1 MARVVHFEIH
11 ADDPERAA
19 RFYEEAFGWE
29 IVTWEG
35 PAEYRLVTTGP
46 DGEPGIN
53 GGIVKRRGPGPV
65 DGTAVIAFVCTL
77 DVPDIGAA
85 EGAVVAAG
93 GEQVLDRMAVPGV
106 GWLSYFK
113 DTEGNVFG
121 AMQSDASA
129 A

>member
-11 ADDPERAA
+11 AKDPERAA
-19 RFYEEAFGWE
+19 RFYREAFGWE
-29 IVTWEG
+29 IVTWGG

-46 DGEPGIN
+46 DREPGIN
-53 GGIVKRRGPGPV
+53 GGIVRRQGTV
-65 DGTAVIAFVCTL
+65 DGTAVIGFVCTI

-85 EGAVVAAG
+85 EENVVAAG
-93 GEQVLDRMAVPGV
+93 GEQVLDRRAVPGV

-113 DTEGNVFG
+113 DTEGNVLG
-121 AMQSDASA
+121 ALQADRTA

>member
-11 ADDPERAA
+11 AEDPERAA
-19 RFYEEAFGWE
+19 RFYTEAFGWQV
-29 IVTWEG
+29 VTWDG

-53 GGIVKRRGPGPV
+53 GGIVKRQGPI
-65 DGTAVIAFVCTL
+65 DGSAVIAFVCTI

-85 EGAVVAAG
+85 EAAVAAAG

-121 AMQSDASA
+121 TMQSDPSA

>member
-1 MARVVHFEIH
+1 M
-11 ADDPERAA
+11 
-19 RFYEEAFGWE
+19 
-29 IVTWEG
+29 VTWGG

-53 GGIVKRRGPGPV
+53 GGIVKRQGAI
-65 DGTAVIAFVCTL
+65 DGKAVIAFVCTI

-85 EGAVVAAG
+85 EQAVPAAG

-121 AMQSDASA
+121 TMQADPSA